1 MNEPEWIEH
10 DGSADCPV
18 PAGHDVEVRFT
29 DQCTDRDREPEDW
42 TWERRGY
49 YITHYR
55 DWTAWEQQQA
65 SAEVPETVTVPLSD
79 WLAMFR
85 RLGMAEG
92 LLAGWLYAGRDT
104 ARAKAATEAFL
115 AERTLTGSR

>member
-1 MNEPEWIEH
+1 MTYVTCRGCVSSGCV
-10 DGSADCPV
+10 GSGECANTGIKLVKV
-18 PAGHDVEVRFT
+18 PAF
-29 DQCTDRDREPEDW
+29 
-42 TWERRGY
+42 
-49 YITHYR
+49 
-55 DWTAWEQQQA
+55 EQQQA

-115 AERTLTGSR
+115 ANRSVTVEGAE